1 MVNEIK
7 REIRGGLVSKGPL
20 AGPRRRSRRSP
31 LPCFSNRV
39 IHARISGTTKS
50 PRIQIEPIRLL
61 TEEAV
66 RFFLTGAP

>member
-1 MVNEIK
+1 VTQF
-7 REIRGGLVSKGPL
+7 L
-20 AGPRRRSRRSP
+20 
-31 LPCFSNRV
+31 SNRV
-39 IHARISGTTKS
+39 IHARLSGTTRT